1 MNPMLTTALRLYGKN
16 DLRLESFELP
26 EIKDDEILIRIISDS
41 ICMSTYKAAA
51 QGSDH
56 KRVPNNVVQNPV
68 IVGHEFSA
76 EIIEVGDKLKDQYH
90 AGTRVS
96 LQPALKGT
104 YDAAG
109 YTFPYIGG
117 DATYAIIP
125 AIYIEQ
131 GNVLAY
137 QGDAF
142 FAASLS
148 EPLSCVI
155 GAVHACYHTT
165 QGEYTHDM
173 DIKDGGVSA
182 ILAGAGPMG
191 LAMIDYMIHRKRH
204 SKKLVVTDIDD
215 ARLEHAQRI
224 LSPLD
229 AAENGVELIYLNT
242 KNISD
247 PIAELKALSGQN
259 GYDEV
264 FIFAP
269 VPPVVE
275 QGGAILG
282 YDGCLNF
289 FAGPT
294 NPAFSA
300 PFNFYN
306 VHYNATHLVGT
317 SGGNTDDMCEA
328 LEIAGK
334 AQINP
339 AILVTHIGGIDA
351 AKETILNL
359 PHVPGG
365 KKLIYT
371 HITLPLTAIDEFAEK
386 GKTDPLF
393 KELAELCDL
402 TGGLW
407 NADAERYLLANAPAL
422 NAELYRI

>member
-1 MNPMLTTALRLYGKN
+1 MLTTALRLYDKN

-26 EIKDDEILIRIISDS
+26 AIKENEILIKIISDS
-41 ICMSTYKAAA
+41 ICMSTYKASM
-51 QGSDH
+51 QGKDH
-56 KRVPNNVVQNPV
+56 KRVPNDVDKNPV

-76 EIIEVGDKLKDQYH
+76 EIVEVGAKLKDEYK
-90 AGTRVS
+90 AGDRVS

-125 AIYIEQ
+125 SVYIEQ
-131 GNVLAY
+131 GNVLPFT
-137 QGDAF
+137 GDAF

-173 DIKDGGVSA
+173 DIKEGGVAA

-191 LAMIDYMIHRKRH
+191 LAMIDYMVHRDRH
-204 SKKLVVTDIDD
+204 SRKIVVTDIDD
-215 ARLEHAQRI
+215 ARLSHAREI
-224 LSPLD
+224 LSVEE
-229 AAENGVELIYLNT
+229 AAKHGVELLYLNT
-242 KNISD
+242 KGTED
-247 PIAELKALSGQN
+247 PVAELKKLSGKD

-269 VPPVVE
+269 VPAVIE
-275 QGGAILG
+275 QGDAILSH
-282 YDGCLNF
+282 DGCLNF

-294 NPAFSA
+294 NTAFSA

-306 VHYNATHLVGT
+306 VHYNATHIVGT
-317 SGGNTDDMCEA
+317 SGGNTDDMREA
-328 LEIAGK
+328 LKMAGEK
-334 AQINP
+334 RITP
-339 AILVTHIGGIDA
+339 AILVTHIGGLDA
-351 AKETILNL
+351 AKETILDL

-365 KKLIYT
+365 KKLLYT
-371 HITLPLTAIDEFAEK
+371 HISLPLTAIDDFAEK

-393 KELAELCDL
+393 EVLAKLCAK

-407 NADAERYLLANAPAL
+407 NAEAEKFLLQYAPKL
-422 NAELYRI
+422 NAEQYRV

>member
-1 MNPMLTTALRLYGKN
+1 MKSMLTTALRLYGKN

-26 EIKDDEILIRIISDS
+26 AIKDDEILIRIISDS
-41 ICMSTYKAAA
+41 ICMSTYKAAM

-56 KRVPNNVVQNPV
+56 KRVPNDVDQNPV

-76 EIIEVGDKLKDQYH
+76 EIVEIGSKWQSQYKE
-90 AGTRVS
+90 GQRIS

-109 YTFPYIGG
+109 YTFPYLGG
-117 DATYAIIP
+117 DATYGIVP
-125 AIYIEQ
+125 AVYIEQ
-131 GNVLAY
+131 GNVLTFD
-137 QGDAF
+137 GDAYF
-142 FAASLS
+142 SASLS

-165 QGEYTHDM
+165 QGEYTHEM
-173 DIKDGGVSA
+173 DIKEGGAAA

-191 LAMIDYMIHRKRH
+191 LALIDYMVHRDRH
-204 SKKLVVTDIDD
+204 SGKIVVTDIDD
-215 ARLEHAQRI
+215 ARLQHAAKI
-224 LSPLD
+224 LSPEE
-229 AAENGVELIYLNT
+229 AATHGVELIYLNT
-242 KNISD
+242 KDMAD
-247 PIAELKALSGQN
+247 PVAELKKISGAD

-269 VPPVVE
+269 VPAVVQ
-275 QGGAILG
+275 QGDAILG
-282 YDGCLNF
+282 HDGCLNF

-306 VHYNATHLVGT
+306 VHYNASHVVGT
-317 SGGNTDDMCEA
+317 SGGNTDDMREA
-328 LEIAGK
+328 LKMADQKRIT
-334 AQINP
+334 P
-339 AILVTHIGGIDA
+339 AILVTHIGGMDSA
-351 AKETILNL
+351 AETILNL

-371 HITLPLTAIDEFAEK
+371 HISLPLTAIDDFAEK

-393 KELAELCDL
+393 AKLAELCNR

-407 NADAERYLLANAPAL
+407 NVEAEKYLLANAPKL
-422 NAELYRI
+422 TV

>member
-1 MNPMLTTALRLYGKN
+1 MMPMLTTALRLYGKN

-26 EIKDDEILIRIISDS
+26 AIQNDEILIKIISDS
-41 ICMSTYKAAA
+41 ICMSTYKAAM

-56 KRVPNNVVQNPV
+56 KRVPNDVANNPV

-76 EIIEVGDKLKDQYH
+76 EIVAVGTALQGRYH
-90 AGTRVS
+90 AGQRVS

-109 YTFPYIGG
+109 YSFPYIGG

-125 AIYIEQ
+125 AVYVEQ
-131 GNVLAY
+131 GNVLPY
-137 QGDAF
+137 EGEAF

-155 GAVHACYHTT
+155 GAVHACYHTA
-165 QGEYTHDM
+165 QGEYTHVM
-173 DIKDGGVSA
+173 DIRQGGAAA

-191 LAMIDYMIHRKRH
+191 LAMIDYMVHRDRR
-204 SKKLVVTDIDD
+204 SAKLVVTDIDD
-215 ARLEHAQRI
+215 ARLAHARKI
-224 LSPLD
+224 LSPQE
-229 AAENGVELIYLNT
+229 AARHGVELIYLNT
-242 KNISD
+242 KGLEN
-247 PIAELKALSGQN
+247 PVEELKKLSGGN

-264 FIFAP
+264 YIMAP
-269 VPPVVE
+269 VPAVVE
-275 QGGAILG
+275 QGDAILAH
-282 YDGCLNF
+282 DGCLNF

-300 PFNFYN
+300 QFNFYN
-306 VHYNATHLVGT
+306 VHYNATHVVGT
-317 SGGNTDDMCEA
+317 SGGNTDDMLEA
-328 LEIAGK
+328 LRMAGENFL
-334 AQINP
+334 NP

-365 KKLIYT
+365 KKLLYT
-371 HITLPLTAIDEFAEK
+371 HICLPLTAIDDFTEL
-386 GKTDPLF
+386 GKTNPLF
-393 KELAELCDL
+393 KELAVLCAK

-407 NADAERYLLANAPAL
+407 NAEAERYLLKNAPQL
-422 NAELYRI
+422 DPEQYRV

>member
-1 MNPMLTTALRLYGKN
+1 MLTTALRLYGKN

-26 EIKDDEILIRIISDS
+26 AIQNDEILIKIISDS
-41 ICMSTYKAAA
+41 ICMSTYKAAM

-56 KRVPNNVVQNPV
+56 KRVPNNVDHHPV

-76 EIIEVGDKLKDQYH
+76 EIVEVGAKWQNQY
-90 AGTRVS
+90 AVGQRIS

-109 YTFPYIGG
+109 YTFPYLGG
-117 DATYAIIP
+117 DATYGIIP

-131 GNVLAY
+131 GNVLTFD
-137 QGDAF
+137 GDAYF
-142 FAASLS
+142 SASLS

-165 QGEYTHDM
+165 QGDYTHAM
-173 DIKDGGVSA
+173 DIKEGGVAA

-191 LAMIDYMIHRKRH
+191 LAMIDYMVHRERH
-204 SKKLVVTDIDD
+204 SSKIVVTDIDD
-215 ARLEHAQRI
+215 ARLRHASQI
-224 LSPLD
+224 LSSED
-229 AAENGVELIYLNT
+229 AAKNGVELIYLNT
-242 KNISD
+242 KDMDD
-247 PIAELKALSGQN
+247 PVSELKKISGN
-259 GYDEV
+259 GGYDEV
-264 FIFAP
+264 FVFAP
-269 VPPVVE
+269 VPPVVQ
-275 QGGAILG
+275 QGDAILG

-300 PFNFYN
+300 QFNFYN
-306 VHYNATHLVGT
+306 VHYNATHVVGT
-317 SGGNTDDMCEA
+317 SGGNTDDMREA
-328 LEIAGK
+328 LKMADQKRIT
-334 AQINP
+334 P
-339 AILVTHIGGIDA
+339 AILVTHIGGMDSA
-351 AKETILNL
+351 AETILNL

-371 HITLPLTAIDEFAEK
+371 HISLPLTALDDFAEK

-393 KELAELCDL
+393 QKLASLCAK

-407 NADAERYLLANAPAL
+407 NAEAEKYLLQNAPKL
-422 NAELYRI
+422 TV

>member
-1 MNPMLTTALRLYGKN
+1 MLTTALRLYGIS

-26 EIKDDEILIRIISDS
+26 PIQDDEILIKIYSDS
-41 ICMSTYKAAA
+41 ICMSTYKAAI

-56 KRVPNNVVQNPV
+56 KRVPNDVAQNPV

-76 EIIEVGDKLKDQYH
+76 EIIEVGRKWKAQYH
-90 AGTRVS
+90 AGELVS

-109 YTFPYIGG
+109 YTFPHIGG

-131 GNVLAY
+131 GNVLCY
-137 QGDAF
+137 EGDAF

-155 GAVHACYHTT
+155 GAVHACYHTS

-173 DIKDGGVSA
+173 DIREGGAAA

-191 LAMIDYMIHRKRH
+191 LAMIDYMVHRNRRSGKI
-204 SKKLVVTDIDD
+204 VVTDIDD
-215 ARLEHAQRI
+215 ARLSHAQKI
-224 LSPLD
+224 LSPRE
-229 AAENGVELIYLNT
+229 AAKNGVELHYLNT
-242 KNISD
+242 KGLDD
-247 PIAELKALSGQN
+247 PVAELKKLSGKD

-264 FIFAP
+264 YILAP
-269 VPPVVE
+269 VAAVVE
-275 QGGAILG
+275 QGDAILG

-294 NPAFSA
+294 DPAFSA
-300 PFNFYN
+300 PLNFYN
-306 VHYNATHLVGT
+306 VHYSATHVVGT
-317 SGGNTDDMCEA
+317 SGGNTDDMREA
-328 LEIAGK
+328 LRMAG
-334 AQINP
+334 QNRINP
-339 AILVTHIGGIDA
+339 AILVTHIGGMDA

-359 PHVPGG
+359 PKVPGG
-365 KKLIYT
+365 KKLLYT
-371 HITLPLTAIDEFAEK
+371 HISLPLTAIDAFAEK
-386 GKTDPLF
+386 GKVDPLF
-393 KELAELCDL
+393 QELAKLCDK

-407 NADAERYLLANAPAL
+407 NAEAEKYLLKHAPKL
-422 NAELYRI
+422 NAEQYRV

>member
-1 MNPMLTTALRLYGKN
+1 MKPMLTTALRLYGKN

-26 EIKDDEILIRIISDS
+26 AIKEDEILIRIISDS
-41 ICMSTYKAAA
+41 ICMSTYKAAM

-56 KRVPNNVVQNPV
+56 KRVPNDVAQHPV

-76 EIIEVGDKLKDQYH
+76 EIVEVGQKLAGQYKP
-90 AGTRVS
+90 GDRVS

-125 AIYIEQ
+125 QVYIGQ
-131 GNVLAY
+131 GNVLPFT
-137 QGDAF
+137 GDAF

-173 DIKDGGVSA
+173 DIREGGVAA

-191 LAMIDYMIHRKRH
+191 LAMIDYMVHRDRH
-204 SKKLVVTDIDD
+204 SKKIVVTDIDD
-215 ARLEHAQRI
+215 ARLNHAQEI
-224 LSPLD
+224 LSVQE
-229 AAENGVELIYLNT
+229 AARNGVELVYLNT
-242 KNISD
+242 KGMEN
-247 PIAELKALSGQN
+247 PVEELKKLSGKD

-269 VPPVVE
+269 VPAVIE
-275 QGGAILG
+275 QGDAILG

-294 NPAFSA
+294 NPAFAA

-317 SGGNTDDMCEA
+317 SGGNTDDMREA
-328 LEIAGK
+328 LRMAGEK
-334 AQINP
+334 RITP
-339 AILVTHIGGIDA
+339 AILVTHIGGLDA
-351 AKETILNL
+351 ARETILDL

-365 KKLIYT
+365 KKLLYT
-371 HITLPLTAIDEFAEK
+371 HISLPLTAIDDFAEK

-393 KELAELCDL
+393 RALAEICHK

-407 NADAERYLLANAPAL
+407 NAEAERYLLENAPKL
-422 NAELYRI
+422 NADQYRV

>member
-1 MNPMLTTALRLYGKN
+1 MLTTALRLYGKN

-26 EIKDDEILIRIISDS
+26 AIKTDEILIRIISDS
-41 ICMSTYKAAA
+41 ICMSTYKAAM

-56 KRVPNNVVQNPV
+56 KRVPNDVDQNPV

-76 EIIEVGDKLKDQYH
+76 EIVEIGSKWQSQYKVGQ
-90 AGTRVS
+90 RIS

-109 YTFPYIGG
+109 YTFQYLGG
-117 DATYAIIP
+117 DATYGIVP
-125 AIYIEQ
+125 NVYIEQ
-131 GNVLAY
+131 GNVLTFD
-137 QGDAF
+137 GDAYF
-142 FAASLS
+142 SASLS

-165 QGEYTHDM
+165 QGEYTHEM
-173 DIKDGGVSA
+173 DIKEGGAAA

-191 LAMIDYMIHRKRH
+191 LALIDYMVHRDRH
-204 SKKLVVTDIDD
+204 SGKIVVTDIDD
-215 ARLEHAQRI
+215 ARLQHAAQI
-224 LSPLD
+224 LSPKE
-229 AAENGVELIYLNT
+229 AAKHGVELIYLNT
-242 KNISD
+242 KDMAD
-247 PIAELKALSGQN
+247 PVAELKKISGAD
-259 GYDEV
+259 GYNEV

-269 VPPVVE
+269 VPMVVQ
-275 QGGAILG
+275 QGDEILG
-282 YDGCLNF
+282 HDGCLNF

-306 VHYNATHLVGT
+306 VHYNATHVVGT
-317 SGGNTDDMCEA
+317 SGGNTDDMREA
-328 LEIAGK
+328 LRMADQKRIT
-334 AQINP
+334 P
-339 AILVTHIGGIDA
+339 AILVTHIGGMDSA
-351 AKETILNL
+351 AETILNL

-371 HITLPLTAIDEFAEK
+371 HISLPLTAIDDFTEK

-393 KELAELCDL
+393 AKLAELCNR

-407 NADAERYLLANAPAL
+407 NVEAEKYLLANAPKL
-422 NAELYRI
+422 TV

>member
-1 MNPMLTTALRLYGKN
+1 MKTKAVRLYGKS
-16 DLRLESFELP
+16 DLRLEEFELP
-26 EIKDDEILIRIISDS
+26 PIKHNEMMVKVISDS
-41 ICMSTYKAAA
+41 ICMSTYKAAQ

-56 KRVPNNVVQNPV
+56 KRVPDDVAQRPV

-76 EIIEVGDKLKDQYH
+76 EIVEVGERLRDQYRR
-90 AGTRVS
+90 GDRVS
-96 LQPALKGT
+96 LQPAMKGT

-125 AIYIEQ
+125 PVYIEQ

-137 QGDAF
+137 RGDAF

-155 GAVHACYHTT
+155 GAVHACYHTS
-165 QGEYTHDM
+165 QGEYVHAM
-173 DIKDGGVSA
+173 DIREGGAAA

-191 LAMIDYMIHRKRH
+191 LAMIDYMVHRVRR
-204 SKKLVVTDIDD
+204 SKKIVVTDIDD
-215 ARLEHAQRI
+215 ARLSHAQKI
-224 LSPLD
+224 LSPQD
-229 AAENGVELIYLNT
+229 ALSHGVELVYLNT
-242 KNISD
+242 KGLED
-247 PIAELKALSGQN
+247 PVAELRKLSGKG

-269 VPPVVE
+269 VPAVVE
-275 QGGAILG
+275 QGDAILG

-289 FAGPT
+289 FAGPA

-306 VHYNATHLVGT
+306 VHYNATHVVGT
-317 SGGNTDDMCEA
+317 SGGNTDDMREA
-328 LEIAGK
+328 LKLAG
-334 AQINP
+334 QNRINP
-339 AILVTHIGGIDA
+339 ALLVTHIGGLDA

-359 PHVPGG
+359 PRIPGG
-365 KKLIYT
+365 KKLLYT
-371 HITLPLTAIDEFAEK
+371 HISLPLTAIDDFAEK

-393 KELAELCDL
+393 KGLADLCGQ

-407 NADAERYLLANAPAL
+407 NADAERYLLKHAPAL
-422 NAELYRI
+422 DAEQYRI